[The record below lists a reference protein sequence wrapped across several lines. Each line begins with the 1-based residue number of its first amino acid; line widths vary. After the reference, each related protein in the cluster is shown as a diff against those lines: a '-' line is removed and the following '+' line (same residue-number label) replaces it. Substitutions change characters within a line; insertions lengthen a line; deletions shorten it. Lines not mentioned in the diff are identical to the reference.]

1 MDSIQV
7 ELRRIAADRTSPEAQ
22 ALFLTLTGYVDRR
35 VRRIAGARYSDLLG
49 AAEQEEIVGEVLYQL
64 MAGSLAQFRGDTL
77 PELLGFVRSI
87 SDRCVG
93 RAARKRLRERAAL
106 DVEGQDAVRAW
117 MGVLPQPDQAVHF
130 APASPLSAQD
140 EGYLRELLQ
149 AGSRAEYARSNGVSR
164 AAVTQRV
171 QRIRSRIES
180 LPEREQQAA
189 EGWLHHEARLA
200 TARH

>member
-1 MDSIQV
+1 MESIQT
-7 ELRRIAADRTSPEAQ
+7 ELRLIAADRTSPEAQ

-35 VRRIAGARYSDLLG
+35 VRRITAARYSDLLG
-49 AAEQEEIVGEVLYQL
+49 AAEQEEVVGEVLYQL

-93 RAARKRLRERAAL
+93 RAARKRLRERTAL
-106 DVEGQDAVRAW
+106 DAEGQDEVRSW
-117 MGVLPQPDQAVHF
+117 SGTMPHPDQAVHF
-130 APASPLSAQD
+130 VPASPLSPQD
-140 EGYLRELLQ
+140 EGYLRALLH
-149 AGSRAEYARSNGVSR
+149 AGSRADYARSAGISR

-200 TARH
+200 SARQ